1 MAIGSVSQIIMK
13 VNLTKRFLTCVSNG
27 FWKLYSRYTSGIL
40 KIFHGQTIVYWGHMK
55 GMIIEVYIYMYS
67 ICIYIYTYID
77 IKNWAD
83 HATIPYQCKFE
94 NGLLD
99 NSVRIRQ
106 LQYTPAGIWNK
117 LEER

>member
-40 KIFHGQTIVYWGHMK
+40 KICHGQTIVYWGHIE
-55 GMIIEVYIYMYS
+55 GMIMEVSLSLYTYIYM
-67 ICIYIYTYID
+67 YID
-77 IKNWAD
+77 IKNLAD
-83 HATIPYQCKFE
+83 HATILYQCKFE

-106 LQYTPAGIWNK
+106 LKYTPAGIWNK